1 MLESLRY
8 HTHGI
13 ICFSGIAQM
22 PLRMVRFTDDNKRNA
37 SEGTMEEKTDFGMDG
52 ATWMTRY
59 PVKRLSILGGFL
71 ALVVALG
78 LAFSAGAIFSGGSS
92 SVLAPQI
99 QQFAAAAP
107 AATNTG
113 TITRNVPAPPSGNAM
128 TTEQIVAQVGP
139 TVVTV
144 INQQKYTGRRAPG
157 NTPATPPG
165 GNTNQPIDTGLG
177 SGVIYDKAGL
187 ILTNNHVVEGA
198 TAIDVE
204 LADGTRVSGT
214 LVGRDPSNDV
224 AVVKIDPAKVPA
236 VAELGDS
243 AAVKPGQQV
252 IAIGSPEA
260 LENTVTEGIVS
271 GVNRQL
277 DNYVGLI
284 QTDAAINHGNSGGPL
299 INMYGQVI
307 GLNTLGVRDNNAQGL
322 NFAIPI
328 NKAKQVAGT
337 LVSKG
342 NGAVISTRAYLGVQV
357 DPLNASKAAQYG
369 TKLTQ
374 GAYVVK
380 VESGTPAEKAGLKA
394 GDVITAVNGT
404 TLDTRNALGDVLS
417 TLNVG
422 DTATLT
428 IDRTGQTQTLTAIL
442 AERPTPSQP

>member
-1 MLESLRY
+1 M
-8 HTHGI
+8 TKDK
-13 ICFSGIAQM
+13 A
-22 PLRMVRFTDDNKRNA
+22 
-37 SEGTMEEKTDFGMDG
+37 DFGMDG
-52 ATWMTRY
+52 VAWMTRR
-59 PVKRLSILGGFL
+59 PVKRLGILGGFL

-78 LAFSAGAIFSGGSS
+78 LAFGAGAMFGGGSGS
-92 SVLAPQI
+92 ALTPQI

-107 AATNTG
+107 VATSTG
-113 TITRNVPAPPSGNAM
+113 TITRNAPAPPNGTVM

-139 TVVTV
+139 AVVTV
-144 INQQKYTGRRAPG
+144 INQQKYNASGRRTPG
-157 NTPATPPG
+157 NTPATPPS
-165 GNTNQPIDTGLG
+165 GNANQPIDTGLG

-260 LENTVTEGIVS
+260 LENTVTQGIVS
-271 GVNRQL
+271 GINRQL
-277 DNYVGLI
+277 DSYVGLI

-322 NFAIPI
+322 NFAIPS

-342 NGAVISTRAYLGVQV
+342 NGAVLSTRAYLGVQV
-357 DPLNASKAAQYG
+357 DPLNATKAAQYG

-374 GAYVVK
+374 GVYVVK
-380 VESGTPAEKAGLKA
+380 VETGTPAEKAGLKA

-404 TLDTRNALGDVLS
+404 TLDTRTTLGDILS
-417 TLNVG
+417 TLTVG

-428 IDRTGQTQTLTAIL
+428 IDRTGQTQVLTATL
-442 AERPTPSQP
+442 AERPAQRQP

>member
-1 MLESLRY
+1 M
-8 HTHGI
+8 
-13 ICFSGIAQM
+13 
-22 PLRMVRFTDDNKRNA
+22 
-37 SEGTMEEKTDFGMDG
+37 
-52 ATWMTRY
+52 
-59 PVKRLSILGGFL
+59 KRLGILSGFL
-71 ALVVALG
+71 ALVIALG
-78 LAFSAGAIFSGGSS
+78 IAFGAGALFGGGGGST
-92 SVLAPQI
+92 LAPQI

-107 AATNTG
+107 ATTNTG
-113 TITRNVPAPPSGNAM
+113 TTTHNAPAPPSGNAM
-128 TTEQIVAQVGP
+128 TAEQIVAQVGP
-139 TVVTV
+139 AVVTV
-144 INQQKYTGRRAPG
+144 INQQKYTGRGIAGNLIPG
-157 NTPATPPG
+157 RSG
-165 GNTNQPIDTGLG
+165 GNGSTNQPVDTGLG

-198 TAIDVE
+198 TAIEVE

-224 AVVKIDPAKVPA
+224 AVVKIDPSKVLA

-243 AAVKPGQQV
+243 STVKPGQQV

-260 LENTVTEGIVS
+260 LENSVTEGIVS

-299 INMYGQVI
+299 INVYGQVI

-328 NKAKQVAGT
+328 NKVKQVADT

-342 NGAVISTRAYLGVQV
+342 NGAVVSTRAYLGVQV

-369 TKLTQ
+369 TKVTQ
-374 GAYVVK
+374 GAYVVT
-380 VESGTPAEKAGLKA
+380 VETGTPAEKAGLKA

-404 TLDTRNALGDVLS
+404 NLNNKTALGDVLS
-417 TLNVG
+417 TLKVG

-428 IDRTGQTQTLTAIL
+428 IDRNGQTQTLTATL

>member
-1 MLESLRY
+1 MS
-8 HTHGI
+8 
-13 ICFSGIAQM
+13 
-22 PLRMVRFTDDNKRNA
+22 
-37 SEGTMEEKTDFGMDG
+37 
-52 ATWMTRY
+52 
-59 PVKRLSILGGFL
+59 VKRLGILSGCI

-78 LAFSAGAIFSGGSS
+78 VAFGAGALFGGGGGNA
-92 SVLAPQI
+92 LAPQI
-99 QQFAAAAP
+99 QQFAAAVP
-107 AATNTG
+107 ATENTG
-113 TITRNVPAPPSGNAM
+113 TTTRNAPAPPSGSPM
-128 TTEQIVAQVGP
+128 TTEQIVDQVGP
-139 TVVTV
+139 AVVTV
-144 INQQKYTGRRAPG
+144 INRQKYTGRRISG

-165 GNTNQPIDTGLG
+165 GNANQPIDTGLG

-204 LADGTRVSGT
+204 LADGSRVDAT

-224 AVVKIDPAKVPA
+224 AVVKIDPAKVSV
-236 VAELGDS
+236 VAQLGDS
-243 AAVKPGQQV
+243 DAVKPGQPV
-252 IAIGSPEA
+252 VAIGSPEA
-260 LENTVTEGIVS
+260 LENSVTEGIVS

-299 INMYGQVI
+299 INAYGQVI

-342 NGAVISTRAYLGVQV
+342 NGAVVSTRAYLGVQV
-357 DPLNASKAAQYG
+357 DPLNTSNAAQYG

-380 VESGTPAEKAGLKA
+380 VEPGTPAEKAGLRA

-404 TLDTRNALGDVLS
+404 KLDNKTAIGDVLN

-428 IDRTGQTQTLTAIL
+428 IDRTGQTQTLTATL
-442 AERPTPSQP
+442 VERPAQTQP

>member
-1 MLESLRY
+1 MSKD
-8 HTHGI
+8 H
-13 ICFSGIAQM
+13 M
-22 PLRMVRFTDDNKRNA
+22 
-37 SEGTMEEKTDFGMDG
+37 
-52 ATWMTRY
+52 
-59 PVKRLSILGGFL
+59 KRLGVLGGLL
-71 ALVVALG
+71 ALIVALG
-78 LAFSAGAIFSGGSS
+78 IAFSAGALFSGGGSP
-92 SVLAPQI
+92 LAPQA

-107 AATNTG
+107 ATTNTG
-113 TITRNVPAPPSGNAM
+113 TVTRNAPAPPSGSPM
-128 TTEQIVAQVGP
+128 TAEQIVAQVGP
-139 TVVTV
+139 AVVTV
-144 INQQKYTGRRAPG
+144 INLQKYTGRGIAGSLIPG
-157 NTPATPPG
+157 QSGN
-165 GNTNQPIDTGLG
+165 GNTNQPVDTGLG

-204 LADGTRVSGT
+204 LSDGTRVSAT
-214 LVGRDPSNDV
+214 LIGRDPSNDV
-224 AVVKIDPAKVPA
+224 AVIKIDPSKVLA

-243 AAVKPGQQV
+243 SAVKPGQQV

-260 LENTVTEGIVS
+260 LENSVTEGIVS

-299 INMYGQVI
+299 INVYGQVI
-307 GLNTLGVRDNNAQGL
+307 GLNTLGVRTNNAQGL

-328 NKAKQVAGT
+328 NKAKQVADT

-342 NGAVISTRAYLGVQV
+342 NGAVVSTRAYLGVQV
-357 DPLNASKAAQYG
+357 DPLNAAKAAQYG
-369 TKLTQ
+369 TKVTQ

-404 TLDTRNALGDVLS
+404 NLDNRTALGDVLN

-422 DTATLT
+422 DTATLAV
-428 IDRTGQTQTLTAIL
+428 DRNGTTQTLTATL
-442 AERPTPSQP
+442 VVRPATTQP

>member
-1 MLESLRY
+1 MSP
-8 HTHGI
+8 
-13 ICFSGIAQM
+13 FSGI
-22 PLRMVRFTDDNKRNA
+22 
-37 SEGTMEEKTDFGMDG
+37 DG
-52 ATWMTRY
+52 ATGVI
-59 PVKRLSILGGFL
+59 VKRLGILSGLL

-78 LAFSAGAIFSGGSS
+78 IAFSAGALFGGGGST
-92 SVLAPQI
+92 LAPQV

-107 AATNTG
+107 ATANTS
-113 TITRNVPAPPSGNAM
+113 TITRNAPAPPTSSTM
-128 TTEQIVAQVGP
+128 TTEQIVDRVGP
-139 TVVTV
+139 AVVTV
-144 INQQKYTGRRAPG
+144 INRQKYTGRRITG

-187 ILTNNHVVEGA
+187 ILTNNHVVDGA

-204 LADGTRVSGT
+204 LADGSRVDAT

-224 AVVKIDPAKVPA
+224 AVVKIDPSKVPS

-243 AAVKPGQQV
+243 SIVKPGQPV
-252 IAIGSPEA
+252 VAIGSPEA

-271 GVNRQL
+271 GINRQL

-299 INMYGQVI
+299 INAYGQVI

-342 NGAVISTRAYLGVQV
+342 NGAVVSTRAYLGVQV
-357 DPLNASKAAQYG
+357 DPLNATKAAQYG

-404 TLDTRNALGDVLS
+404 TLDTKTALGDILN

-422 DTATLT
+422 DTATLAV
-428 IDRTGQTQTLTAIL
+428 DRSGQAQTLTATL
-442 AERPTPSQP
+442 AERPADTQP

>member
-1 MLESLRY
+1 MR
-8 HTHGI
+8 GI
-13 ICFSGIAQM
+13 ICFSGTAQIA
-22 PLRMVRFTDDNKRNA
+22 LRMVRFTDDNKGNA
-37 SEGTMEEKTDFGMDG
+37 RKGTMEEKTDSDYGTDG
-52 ATWMTRY
+52 AARMTRY
-59 PVKRLSILGGFL
+59 PVKRLGILGGFL
-71 ALVVALG
+71 ALIVALG
-78 LAFSAGAIFSGGSS
+78 LAFSAGAMFGGGSS
-92 SVLAPQI
+92 ALAPQI

-113 TITRNVPAPPSGNAM
+113 TIARNAPAPPSGTAM

-139 TVVTV
+139 AVVTV
-144 INQQKYTGRRAPG
+144 INQQKYNASGRRTPG
-157 NTPATPPG
+157 SIPTTPPG
-165 GNTNQPIDTGLG
+165 GNANQPIDTGLG

-214 LVGRDPSNDV
+214 LIGRDPSNDV
-224 AVVKIDPAKVPA
+224 AVVKIDPAKAPA

-243 AAVKPGQQV
+243 SAVKPGQQV

-271 GVNRQL
+271 GINRQL

-299 INMYGQVI
+299 LNMSGQVI
-307 GLNTLGVRDNNAQGL
+307 GLNTLGIRDNNAQGL

-328 NKAKQVAGT
+328 NKAKQVAGA

-342 NGAVISTRAYLGVQV
+342 NGAVVSTRSYLGVQV

-404 TLDTRNALGDVLS
+404 TLDTKTALGDVLS

-428 IDRTGQTQTLTAIL
+428 VDRTGQTQTLTAIL
-442 AERPTPSQP
+442 AERPAQSQP

>member
-1 MLESLRY
+1 M
-8 HTHGI
+8 I
-13 ICFSGIAQM
+13 
-22 PLRMVRFTDDNKRNA
+22 
-37 SEGTMEEKTDFGMDG
+37 
-52 ATWMTRY
+52 
-59 PVKRLSILGGFL
+59 VKRLGILSGVI

-78 LAFSAGAIFSGGSS
+78 LAFGAGALFGGRSGNILT
-92 SVLAPQI
+92 VPV
-99 QQFAAAAP
+99 QQFAVAAP
-107 AATNTG
+107 ATTTAG
-113 TITRNVPAPPSGNAM
+113 TITRNAPAPPTGGTL
-128 TTEQIVAQVGP
+128 TTEQIVDRVGP
-139 TVVTV
+139 AVVTV
-144 INQQKYTGRRAPG
+144 INRQKYTSRRITG

-165 GNTNQPIDTGLG
+165 GTTNQPVDTGLG
-177 SGVIYDKAGL
+177 SGVIYDSAGL

-204 LADGTRVSGT
+204 LADGTRVDAM

-224 AVVKIDPAKVPA
+224 AVVKIDPSKVPA

-243 AAVKPGQQV
+243 AAVKPGQPV
-252 IAIGSPEA
+252 VAIGSPEA
-260 LENTVTEGIVS
+260 LENSVTEGIVS

-299 INMYGQVI
+299 INAYGQVI

-328 NKAKQVAGT
+328 NKVKQVADT

-342 NGAVISTRAYLGVQV
+342 NGAVVSTRAYLGVVV
-357 DPLNASKAAQYG
+357 DPLNASTAAQYG

-380 VESGTPAEKAGLKA
+380 VESGTPAEKARLKA
-394 GDVITAVNGT
+394 GDVITAVNGK
-404 TLDTRNALGDVLS
+404 TLDNKTALGDLLN

-428 IDRTGQTQTLTAIL
+428 VDRSGQAQTLTATL
-442 AERPTPSQP
+442 TERPAQSQP

>member
-1 MLESLRY
+1 V
-8 HTHGI
+8 I
-13 ICFSGIAQM
+13 
-22 PLRMVRFTDDNKRNA
+22 
-37 SEGTMEEKTDFGMDG
+37 
-52 ATWMTRY
+52 
-59 PVKRLSILGGFL
+59 VKRLGILSGFL
-71 ALVVALG
+71 ALIIALG
-78 LAFSAGAIFSGGSS
+78 LAFSAGALFGGRSGSILTPP
-92 SVLAPQI
+92 V

-107 AATNTG
+107 ATTTG
-113 TITRNVPAPPSGNAM
+113 TGTRNAPAPPTGSTM
-128 TTEQIVAQVGP
+128 TTEQIVDRVGP
-139 TVVTV
+139 SVVTV
-144 INQQKYTGRRAPG
+144 INRQKYTGRRITG

-165 GNTNQPIDTGLG
+165 GTTNQPVDTGLG

-204 LADGTRVSGT
+204 LADGSRVDAT

-224 AVVKIDPAKVPA
+224 AVVKIDPSKVPV

-243 AAVKPGQQV
+243 SAVKPGQPV
-252 IAIGSPEA
+252 VAIGSPEA

-271 GVNRQL
+271 GINRQL

-299 INMYGQVI
+299 INAYGQVI

-328 NKAKQVAGT
+328 NKVKQVADT

-342 NGAVISTRAYLGVQV
+342 NGAVVSTRAYLGVVV
-357 DPLNASKAAQYG
+357 DPLNASTAAQYG

-380 VESGTPAEKAGLKA
+380 VESGTPAEKSGLKA
-394 GDVITAVNGT
+394 GDVITAVNGK
-404 TLDTRNALGDVLS
+404 TLDNKTALGDVLNS
-417 TLNVG
+417 LNVG
-422 DTATLT
+422 DSATLT
-428 IDRTGQTQTLTAIL
+428 IDRSGQPQTLTATL
-442 AERPTPSQP
+442 AERPAQSQP

>member
-1 MLESLRY
+1 V
-8 HTHGI
+8 I
-13 ICFSGIAQM
+13 
-22 PLRMVRFTDDNKRNA
+22 
-37 SEGTMEEKTDFGMDG
+37 
-52 ATWMTRY
+52 
-59 PVKRLSILGGFL
+59 VKRLGILSGVI

-78 LAFSAGAIFSGGSS
+78 LAFGAGALFGGRSGNILT
-92 SVLAPQI
+92 VPV
-99 QQFAAAAP
+99 QQFAVAAP
-107 AATNTG
+107 ATTTAG
-113 TITRNVPAPPSGNAM
+113 TITRNAPAPPTGGTL
-128 TTEQIVAQVGP
+128 TTEQIVDRVGP
-139 TVVTV
+139 AVVTV
-144 INQQKYTGRRAPG
+144 INRQKYTSRRITG

-165 GNTNQPIDTGLG
+165 GTTNQPVDTGLG
-177 SGVIYDKAGL
+177 SGVIYDSAGL

-204 LADGTRVSGT
+204 LADGTRVDAM

-224 AVVKIDPAKVPA
+224 AVVKIDPSKVPA

-243 AAVKPGQQV
+243 AAVKPGQPV
-252 IAIGSPEA
+252 VAIGSPEA
-260 LENTVTEGIVS
+260 LENSVTEGIVS

-299 INMYGQVI
+299 INAYGQVI

-328 NKAKQVAGT
+328 NKVKQVADT

-342 NGAVISTRAYLGVQV
+342 NGAVVSTRAYLGVVV
-357 DPLNASKAAQYG
+357 DPLNASTAAQYG

-394 GDVITAVNGT
+394 GDVITAVNGK
-404 TLDTRNALGDVLS
+404 TLDNKTALGDLLN

-428 IDRTGQTQTLTAIL
+428 VDRSGQAQTLTATL
-442 AERPTPSQP
+442 TERPAQSQP

>member
-1 MLESLRY
+1 M
-8 HTHGI
+8 I
-13 ICFSGIAQM
+13 
-22 PLRMVRFTDDNKRNA
+22 
-37 SEGTMEEKTDFGMDG
+37 
-52 ATWMTRY
+52 
-59 PVKRLSILGGFL
+59 VKRLGILSGVI

-78 LAFSAGAIFSGGSS
+78 LAFGAGALFGGRSGNILT
-92 SVLAPQI
+92 VPV
-99 QQFAAAAP
+99 QQFAVAAP
-107 AATNTG
+107 ATTTAG
-113 TITRNVPAPPSGNAM
+113 TITRNAPAPPTGGTL
-128 TTEQIVAQVGP
+128 TTEQIVDRVGP
-139 TVVTV
+139 AVVTV
-144 INQQKYTGRRAPG
+144 INRQKYTSRRITG

-165 GNTNQPIDTGLG
+165 GTTNQPVDTGLG
-177 SGVIYDKAGL
+177 SGVIYDSAGL

-204 LADGTRVSGT
+204 LADGTRVDAM

-224 AVVKIDPAKVPA
+224 AVVKIDPSKVPA

-243 AAVKPGQQV
+243 AAVKPGQPV
-252 IAIGSPEA
+252 VAIGSPEA
-260 LENTVTEGIVS
+260 LENSVTEGIVS

-299 INMYGQVI
+299 INAYGQVI

-328 NKAKQVAGT
+328 NKVKQVADT

-342 NGAVISTRAYLGVQV
+342 NGAVVSTRAYLGVVV
-357 DPLNASKAAQYG
+357 DPLNASTAAQYG

-394 GDVITAVNGT
+394 GDVITAVNGK
-404 TLDTRNALGDVLS
+404 TLDNKTALGDLLN

-428 IDRTGQTQTLTAIL
+428 VDRSGQAQTLTATL
-442 AERPTPSQP
+442 TERPAQSQP

>member
-1 MLESLRY
+1 M
-8 HTHGI
+8 
-13 ICFSGIAQM
+13 
-22 PLRMVRFTDDNKRNA
+22 K
-37 SEGTMEEKTDFGMDG
+37 
-52 ATWMTRY
+52 
-59 PVKRLSILGGFL
+59 VKRLGILGGLL
-71 ALVVALG
+71 ALIAALG
-78 LAFSAGAIFSGGSS
+78 AAFSAGALFGGGGGSA
-92 SVLAPQI
+92 LAPQI

-107 AATNTG
+107 ATTNTG
-113 TITRNVPAPPSGNAM
+113 AVARNAPAPPSGSAL
-128 TTEQIVAQVGP
+128 TTEQIVDQVGP
-139 TVVTV
+139 AVVTV
-144 INQQKYTGRRAPG
+144 INRQKYSGRRISG
-157 NTPATPPG
+157 NSPATPPG

-204 LADGTRVSGT
+204 LADGSRVDAT

-236 VAELGDS
+236 VAALGDS
-243 AAVKPGQQV
+243 SAVKPGQPV
-252 IAIGSPEA
+252 VAIGSPEA
-260 LENTVTEGIVS
+260 LENSVTEGIVS

-299 INMYGQVI
+299 INAYGEVI
-307 GLNTLGVRDNNAQGL
+307 GLNTLGVRDNNAEGL

-342 NGAVISTRAYLGVQV
+342 NGAVVSTRAYLGVVV

-404 TLDTRNALGDVLS
+404 TLDNKTALGDVLG

-422 DTATLT
+422 DSATLT
-428 IDRTGQTQTLTAIL
+428 IDRTGQAQTLTATL
-442 AERPTPSQP
+442 AERPAQSQP

>member
-1 MLESLRY
+1 M
-8 HTHGI
+8 
-13 ICFSGIAQM
+13 
-22 PLRMVRFTDDNKRNA
+22 
-37 SEGTMEEKTDFGMDG
+37 
-52 ATWMTRY
+52 
-59 PVKRLSILGGFL
+59 KRLSILGGFL
-71 ALVVALG
+71 ALVIALG
-78 LAFSAGAIFSGGSS
+78 LAFSAGAMFGGGNNSA
-92 SVLAPQI
+92 LAPPI

-107 AATNTG
+107 ATANPG
-113 TITRNVPAPPSGNAM
+113 AIARNAPAPPSGSAM

-139 TVVTV
+139 AVVTV
-144 INQQKYTGRRAPG
+144 INQQKYTGRRVSG

-204 LADGTRVSGT
+204 LADGTRISGT

-224 AVVKIDPAKVPA
+224 AVVRIDPTKVPA

-243 AAVKPGQQV
+243 SAVKPGQQV
-252 IAIGSPEA
+252 VAIGSPEA
-260 LENTVTEGIVS
+260 LENSVTEGIVS

-299 INMYGQVI
+299 INMFGQVI

-328 NKAKQVAGT
+328 NKVKQVAGT

-342 NGAVISTRAYLGVQV
+342 NGAVVSTRAYLGVQV

-374 GAYVVK
+374 GTYVVT
-380 VESGTPAEKAGLKA
+380 VESGTPAEKAGVKA

-404 TLDTRNALGDVLS
+404 NLDSKTALGDVLS

-428 IDRTGQTQTLTAIL
+428 IDRSGQTQTLTATL
-442 AERPTPSQP
+442 VERPAQSQP